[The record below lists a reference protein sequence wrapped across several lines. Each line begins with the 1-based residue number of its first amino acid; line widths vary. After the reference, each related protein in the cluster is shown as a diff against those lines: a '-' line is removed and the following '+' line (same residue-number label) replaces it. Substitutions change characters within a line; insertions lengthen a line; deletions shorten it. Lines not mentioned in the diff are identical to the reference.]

1 MHELPYWLLSKLPYY
16 KNQQD
21 SIVEEQRK
29 IKEKAARY
37 DQLINFLGFH
47 DFTQV
52 MMGKIDTEISEATK
66 YPLEPE
72 KQRVH
77 VIRWNAMREVLDAAQ
92 NDVIDIRKERDRIR
106 QEELD
111 YIRLMNIQEGEE
123 VNG

>member
-1 MHELPYWLLSKLPYY
+1 MHELPYWVLSKLPYY

-37 DQLINFLGFH
+37 DQLINFLGFN

-77 VIRWNAMREVLDAAQ
+77 VIRWNAMREILDAAQ